1 MIVPTV
7 IETMLRL
14 EPVTPD
20 PFIAPVTRP
29 TGPTPPV
36 VGGTSVAQPPVQLA
50 LRM

>member
-1 MIVPTV
+1 MMSPIVT
-7 IETMLRL
+7 ETTPRL

-29 TGPTPPV
+29 PV
-36 VGGTSVAQPPVQLA
+36 TRPADGGTAAPAPAAQLA